1 MRNSGKQQTGKRK
14 RVPRVNMEG
23 IKNAK
28 ILVVDDITENVK
40 IMAHMLKGMGFAIT
54 FARSGY
60 EALETIKSNPPNLVL
75 LDISMPG
82 MDGYEVCER
91 IKKDTETEDIPVI
104 FVTARDNPED
114 IVRGFE
120 KGAVDYL
127 TRPVNSAELKAR
139 VMTHLEL
146 KSSRDIIRQQNRELW
161 ELNASKDKFLSILAH
176 DLKNP
181 IAGLMTISELA
192 TKMYS
197 SLTDSERL
205 NYIKE
210 IHSSA
215 ERVLNILEDL
225 LQWSRSQSGR
235 IEYNPG
241 EANLLKITD
250 EALSAI
256 EDAAAK
262 KNISIENNIPPDASV
277 FADRYMIATVIRNLL
292 SNAVKFSYPGG
303 KISLDARENESHVAY
318 QVSDSGTGIP
328 EGHMKRLFR
337 IDGGLST
344 PGTAKEKGTGLGLI
358 LCKEFVEKNKGT
370 IRAESTPD
378 EGSAFIFTLPK
389 PV

>member
-1 MRNSGKQQTGKRK
+1 LSIG
-14 RVPRVNMEG
+14 G

-28 ILVVDDITENVK
+28 ILVVDDIPENVK
-40 IMAHMLKGMGFAIT
+40 VIAHMLKGMGFAIT
-54 FARSGY
+54 FAKSGY
-60 EALETIKSNPPNLVL
+60 EALESLKSNPPNLVL

-91 IKKDTETEDIPVI
+91 IKNDPETEDIPVI

-114 IVRGFE
+114 VVMGFE
-120 KGAVDYL
+120 RGAVDYL

-181 IAGLMTISELA
+181 IAGLMTISELTA
-192 TKMYS
+192 KMYS
-197 SLTDSERL
+197 SLTDTERL

-235 IEYNPG
+235 IEYNPT
-241 EANLLKITD
+241 EVNLARVTD
-250 EALSAI
+250 EALAAV
-256 EDAAAK
+256 EDAVSK
-262 KNISIENNIPPDASV
+262 KELSIENNIPEESSV

-303 KISLDARENESHVAY
+303 KINLKARVNESHVSY
-318 QVSDSGTGIP
+318 KVSDSGIGIP
-328 EGHMKRLFR
+328 EENMKRLFR

-344 PGTAKEKGTGLGLI
+344 PGTEKEKGTGLGLI
-358 LCKEFVEKNKGT
+358 LCREFVEKNKGT
-370 IRAESTPD
+370 IRAESTPGK
-378 EGSAFIFTLPK
+378 GSAFTFTLPK

>member
-1 MRNSGKQQTGKRK
+1 
-14 RVPRVNMEG
+14 MEG

-28 ILVVDDITENVK
+28 ILVVDDIPENVK
-40 IMAHMLKGMGFAIT
+40 VIAHMLKGMGFAIT
-54 FARSGY
+54 FAKSGY
-60 EALETIKSNPPNLVL
+60 EALEKLKSNPPNLVL

-91 IKKDTETEDIPVI
+91 IKNDPETEDIPVI

-114 IVRGFE
+114 VVMGFE

-181 IAGLMTISELA
+181 IAGLITISELTA
-192 TKMYS
+192 KMYS
-197 SLTDSERL
+197 SLTDTERL

-235 IEYNPG
+235 IEYNPT
-241 EANLLKITD
+241 EVNLARVTA
-250 EALSAI
+250 EALAAV
-256 EDAAAK
+256 EDTVLK
-262 KNISIENNIPPDASV
+262 KELSVENNIPEESLV

-303 KISLDARENESHVAY
+303 KISLEARLNESHVSY
-318 QVSDSGTGIP
+318 KVTDSGIGIP
-328 EGHMKRLFR
+328 EENMKRLFR

-344 PGTAKEKGTGLGLI
+344 PGTEKEKGTGLGLI
-358 LCKEFVEKNKGT
+358 LCREFVEKNKGT
-370 IRAESTPD
+370 IRAESTP
-378 EGSAFIFTLPK
+378 GKGTTFTFTLPK
-389 PV
+389 PEVST